1 MANQERS
8 REDLIGESNMYKGM
22 VIMMAVDA
30 LYFADY
36 SENRTV
42 VNGQAQD
49 DRTLRLYRP
58 VAGGK
63 MLSIEVPLNEDK
75 IYTKQDA
82 IMGELKIQEALGI
95 KKKSHDPD
103 AIRAK
108 HKDFIGSIR
117 NDSVR
122 ALALNQWKNSLDTL
136 KEAQRNHNDNY
147 INLVINSLETSKNN
161 SMLNESSGERNF

>member
-1 MANQERS
+1 
-8 REDLIGESNMYKGM
+8 
-22 VIMMAVDA
+22 
-30 LYFADY
+30 
-36 SENRTV
+36 
-42 VNGQAQD
+42 
-49 DRTLRLYRP
+49 
-58 VAGGK
+58 

-95 KKKSHDPD
+95 KRKSHDPD

-161 SMLNESSGERNF
+161 SMLNESIGERNF